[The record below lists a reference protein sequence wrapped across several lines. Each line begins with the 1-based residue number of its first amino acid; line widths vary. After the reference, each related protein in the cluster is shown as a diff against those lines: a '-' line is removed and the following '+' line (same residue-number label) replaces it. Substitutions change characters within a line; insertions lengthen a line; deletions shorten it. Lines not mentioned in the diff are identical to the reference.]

1 MEESSCRTVECN
13 PCLNSHLRDTNHI
26 FHLSD
31 HPTLPQVLT
40 ENSPVGL
47 TAIAYT
53 EKQVFVDH

>member
-1 MEESSCRTVECN
+1 MECN
-13 PCLNSHLRDTNHI
+13 PCLNGHLRDTNHI

-40 ENSPVGL
+40 EHSPVGP